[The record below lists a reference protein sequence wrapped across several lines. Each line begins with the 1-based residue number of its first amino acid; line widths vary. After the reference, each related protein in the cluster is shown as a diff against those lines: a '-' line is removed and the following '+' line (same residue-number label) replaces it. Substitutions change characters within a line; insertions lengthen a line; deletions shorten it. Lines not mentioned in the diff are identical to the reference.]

1 MTIKSHEKWKAHK
14 PHKGDVIYRLNGEQ
28 LGIVSHVENAICW
41 LQGGNCFIWCFREE
55 LNNQHTWNRKEG

>member
-1 MTIKSHEKWKAHK
+1 
-14 PHKGDVIYRLNGEQ
+14 
-28 LGIVSHVENAICW
+28 VSHVENAICW